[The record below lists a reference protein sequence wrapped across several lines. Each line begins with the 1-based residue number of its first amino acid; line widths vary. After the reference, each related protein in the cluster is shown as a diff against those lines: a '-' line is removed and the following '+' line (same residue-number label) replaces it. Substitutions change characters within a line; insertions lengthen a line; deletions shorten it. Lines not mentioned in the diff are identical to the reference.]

1 VHKSAVT
8 AIAMLTVAALLP
20 AASAQTGNMVHI
32 DPNFKPDAAM
42 LQKLAPVLSKMGSG
56 YNSLTNEVLGEGGCV
71 IGTIIPPDLEGSS
84 VSYQLEFVTSLDQ
97 FFRDTSVEAAVSGSF
112 GSFSASVKSTFE
124 QSQKSNSTSTHLL
137 IKEYVQVAEISLNNS
152 MLKIGKSLE
161 LLGAT
166 KDPKQFD
173 FFMRA
178 CGDQYVST
186 IYMGGEYIALLS
198 SDSSDEE
205 LKQSIG
211 VHVTADYGSSF
222 SSSADFKQDVSSFR
236 SKSNLS
242 VTMTRIGGSGDLPVM
257 TTAQGNASIDAI
269 LDYAAKLPSNVSK
282 FPVIY
287 NVKAQPYIQAGV
299 NLPESDMAKAI
310 YDKLRTTQDGLGEA
324 IVNLKLAQKSY
335 NLLGIPIQ
343 PGPNDIQQVA
353 QKSLAAAQADF
364 ATLSPIVQ
372 TCGKSFWRPQSCE
385 VPARFLDNGYV
396 VPTPPRLIVK
406 KLATASA
413 EAITVSLPTK
423 MKVGLRGVYC
433 YDGGNTEACLPN
445 GMFQPWKADQA
456 YVNMGGAPYMG
467 TEIIRGPGDFIV
479 RVHDSGGDYGDNS
492 GDLYFVAYPAD

>member
-1 VHKSAVT
+1 
-8 AIAMLTVAALLP
+8 MLTVAALLP
-20 AASAQTGNMVHI
+20 TASAQTGNMVHI
-32 DPNFKPDAAM
+32 DPNFKPDPAM

-97 FFRDTSVEAAVSGSF
+97 FFRDTKVEAAVSGSF

-137 IKEYVQVAEISLNNS
+137 IKEYVQIAEINLNNPA
-152 MLKIGKSLE
+152 LKIGKSLE
-161 LLGAT
+161 LLSAT

-186 IYMGGEYIALLS
+186 IYMGGEFIALLS

-205 LKQSIG
+205 LKQSISIHG
-211 VHVTADYGSSF
+211 SADYGSSF
-222 SSSADFKQDVSSFR
+222 SSSADFNQNISKFK

-269 LDYAAKLPSNVSK
+269 LDYAAKIPSNVSK

-287 NVKAQPYIQAGV
+287 NVKAQSYVQAGV
-299 NLPESDMAKAI
+299 NLPEFDTAKAV
-310 YDKLRTTQDGLGEA
+310 YDKLRKTEDLLGEA
-324 IVNLKLAQKSY
+324 IVNLKLAEKSY
-335 NLLGIPIQ
+335 DLLGIPIQ
-343 PGPNDIQQVA
+343 PGPNDIKQVA
-353 QKSLAAAQADF
+353 QRRLAAAQADF

-372 TCGKSFWRPQSCE
+372 TCGQSFWRPQSCE
-385 VPARFLDNGYV
+385 APARFLDNGYV
-396 VPTPPRLIVK
+396 VPAPPTLIVR
-406 KLATASA
+406 KLTPTSA

-423 MKVGLRGVYC
+423 MKVGLRGIYC

-445 GMFQPWKADQA
+445 GMFQPWKSDQA
-456 YVNMGGAPYMG
+456 YVSVGGAPYTGPEM
-467 TEIIRGPGDFIV
+467 IRGPGDLIV
-479 RVHDSGGDYGDNS
+479 QVHDSGGDYGDNS